1 MLNFCSENN
10 LKISSCDYLPINL
23 YTYVSERWNTTSWL
37 NHVMTSNDF
46 HNTIT
51 NIDILYDVSD
61 EDHIPF
67 KVHVNNDNIPNLMN
81 SEI

>member
-1 MLNFCSENN
+1 
-10 LKISSCDYLPINL
+10 
-23 YTYVSERWNTTSWL
+23 
-37 NHVMTSNDF
+37 MTSNDF

-67 KVHVNNDNIPNLMN
+67 KVHVNNDSIPNLMDSTN
-81 SEI
+81 NCATKIRWNNMTEKDINKLLYAH